1 MAEFQTFMTTCTL
14 EKELNIIRVE
24 ENSKKILPN
33 AH

>member
-1 MAEFQTFMTTCTL
+1 MAEFQTFMTTL

-24 ENSKKILPN
+24 ENSNKILPN